1 MNSKLNSMK
10 TILLT
15 LFALI
20 TLTIHAQL
28 NSCCSHQQHCTNQ
41 NNHYDSYDNSYFTD
55 LRQALLNPEKVKTL
69 DLRNQNLT
77 RLPWEVRKMQNL
89 EVLLLSNNQL
99 KSLPWEI
106 RYLKQL
112 RKLEIGEH
120 TSELQS
126 RPHLVCRL
134 LLE

>member
-1 MNSKLNSMK
+1 MALCHKKIRCNVGSSFVFMNSKLNSMK

-77 RLPWEVRKMQNL
+77 RLPWEVK
-89 EVLLLSNNQL
+89 
-99 KSLPWEI
+99 
-106 RYLKQL
+106 
-112 RKLEIGEH
+112 IGRA
-120 TSELQS
+120 S
-126 RPHLVCRL
+126 CR
-134 LLE
+134 ERV